1 MSFVVKFILISAFS
15 IYLLCIEIA
24 PITIFF
30 FFTIQ
35 NHSHLF
41 TYKIWGGGGG
51 LNYLHVFSKVIV
63 SFDGKSLIIQVLSIN
78 EKICSF

>member
-30 FFTIQ
+30 FYYTK
-35 NHSHLF
+35 SF
-41 TYKIWGGGGG
+41 TYKIGGGGGGGG